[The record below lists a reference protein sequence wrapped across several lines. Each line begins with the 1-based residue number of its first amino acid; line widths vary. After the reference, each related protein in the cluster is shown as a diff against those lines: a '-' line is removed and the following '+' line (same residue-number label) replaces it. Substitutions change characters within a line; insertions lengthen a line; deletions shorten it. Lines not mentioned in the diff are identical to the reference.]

1 MASINRLNA
10 SMRRRCQA
18 VIDNRGS
25 FTRYWLCKLAHWLR
39 QVTECNVGNCGHNV
53 SAYTDFSVL

>member
-1 MASINRLNA
+1 LEDEWQRIHMASINRLIA
-10 SMRRRCQA
+10 SMHRRCQA

-39 QVTECNVGNCGHNV
+39 QV
-53 SAYTDFSVL
+53 

>member
-1 MASINRLNA
+1 LEDEWQRIPMASINRLNA

-25 FTRYWLCKLAHWLR
+25 FTRY
-39 QVTECNVGNCGHNV
+39 
-53 SAYTDFSVL
+53 